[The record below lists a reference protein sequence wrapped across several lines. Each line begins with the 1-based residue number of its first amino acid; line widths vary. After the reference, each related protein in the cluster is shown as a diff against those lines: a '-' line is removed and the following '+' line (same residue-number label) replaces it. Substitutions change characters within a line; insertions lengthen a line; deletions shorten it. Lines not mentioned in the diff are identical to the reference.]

1 MISFNPGWSLVI
13 MALGLLPNDSLR
25 AIAQL
30 TNATCLPQYGWMYN
44 SKDQSPC
51 LVAAYV
57 QSVCF
62 GSQYTVPALDPKNY
76 PYDYYPAPSADE
88 ANSCE
93 CNTVTYSLLSA
104 CAWCQNLTYTD
115 WPDWKFYCSTEY
127 LGYPENIPSGTAI
140 PQWAYQNV
148 VVSGSFNA
156 TLAQVVGDSP
166 ESTATAYS
174 LSVLT
179 NPTGSSTPSLSSPKS
194 NNAGA
199 IVGGIVGGAVG
210 LTAVAAVATWF
221 FIRRHRQVARVHA
234 ADDGTVPAATS
245 NVQMGTRSFSFAGSQ
260 PPLYDPSDPSTFP
273 TSPTMQA
280 VYSNGHQNLYTRSN
294 LNASQG

>member
-1 MISFNPGWSLVI
+1 MITT
-13 MALGLLPNDSLR
+13 LLPV
-25 AIAQL
+25 L
-30 TNATCLPQYGWMYN
+30 TRQTLANATL
-44 SKDQSPC
+44 
-51 LVAAYV
+51 
-57 QSVCF
+57 
-62 GSQYTVPALDPKNY
+62 
-76 PYDYYPAPSADE
+76 
-88 ANSCE
+88 
-93 CNTVTYSLLSA
+93 A

-115 WPDWKFYCSTEY
+115 WPGWKFYCSTEY

-148 VVSGSFNA
+148 IVSGSFNA

-221 FIRRHRQVARVHA
+221 FIRRHRQVVRVHA
-234 ADDGTVPAATS
+234 ADNGTVPAATS

-260 PPLYDPSDPSTFP
+260 PPLY
-273 TSPTMQA
+273 
-280 VYSNGHQNLYTRSN
+280 VRCYTIVVT
-294 LNASQG
+294 LLIKTIIC